1 MDLSTIRYDISDH
14 TARISL
20 NRPHRLNAVTSE
32 LYEELLRA
40 LDAAEEDRMVRVIV
54 LTGEGRAF
62 CVGADLKEHR
72 VAERT
77 PDQKR
82 AYTMAEQEVCERI
95 QTSPKPVIAAV
106 NGYALGAGAE
116 IALSCDFVI
125 MRQSAEIG
133 FPEISI
139 GTYLGGGLTYTLPQ
153 LIGVARARELVF
165 LGKRLNGQQAHDLG
179 LIYASVPDQDFD
191 SAVAGLSAQL
201 SEKAPLPLSFAKYH
215 FNSFHERSRREAL
228 DLEADALLRCMES
241 EDWQEGIR
249 AFHEKRKP
257 VFQGR

>member
-1 MDLSTIRYDISDH
+1 MELTTIRFSLADH
-14 TARISL
+14 TATISL
-20 NRPHRLNAVTSE
+20 NRPQRLNAVTLE
-32 LYEELLRA
+32 LYDELLRA
-40 LDAAEEDRMVRVIV
+40 LDAAEGNEAVRVIV

-62 CVGADLKEHR
+62 SVGADLKEHR
-72 VAERT
+72 LADRT
-77 PDQKR
+77 PEQKR
-82 AYTMAEQEVCERI
+82 IYTRAEQNVCERI

-125 MRQSAEIG
+125 MKETAEIG
-133 FPEISI
+133 FPEIGI

-153 LIGVARARELVF
+153 LVGMARARELVF
-165 LGKRLNGQQAHDLG
+165 LGRRINGRKALELG
-179 LIYASVPDQDFD
+179 LVYASPQEREFE
-191 SAVAGLSAQL
+191 ATVADLTSQL
-201 SEKAPLPLSFAKYH
+201 CDKAPIPMSFAKSH
-215 FNSFHERSRREAL
+215 LNSFLHRTRRESL
-228 DLEADALLRCMES
+228 ELEADALLRCMDT

>member
-1 MDLSTIRYDISDH
+1 MDLTTIRYAVSGH
-14 TARISL
+14 TARITL
-20 NRPHRLNAVTSE
+20 NRPQRLNAVTSE
-32 LYEELLRA
+32 LYEELLHA
-40 LDAAEEDRMVRVIV
+40 LDAAEENRTVRVIV

-72 VAERT
+72 AAERT
-77 PDQKR
+77 PEQKR
-82 AYTMAEQEVCERI
+82 AYTMAEQSVCEQI

-125 MRQSAEIG
+125 MKETAEIG

-153 LIGVARARELVF
+153 LIGMAKARELVF
-165 LGKRLNGQQAHDLG
+165 LGKRLNGQQAVELG
-179 LIYASVPDQDFD
+179 LIYSSAQDQDFEP
-191 SAVAGLSAQL
+191 AVADLSAQL
-201 SEKAPLPLSFAKYH
+201 SEKAPLPMSFAKSH
-215 FNSFHERSRREAL
+215 FNSFHQRTRRESL

-249 AFHEKRKP
+249 AFHERRKP